1 VAAPG
6 LPRER
11 PGKGPK
17 ILLNSPQTRSERL
30 PGVARARSRSKSPPT
45 RREVAAN
52 PSRSGCEPLA
62 KCRSTAHERVTQ
74 PSVGES
80 GGEGRPGLAS
90 VASAL
95 GGNARGRPTTL
106 CQCDCNDSAHTAA
119 ADRPAE
125 PGLGSLT
132 GYCPRGVKDAGFTI
146 GSDQGPNRN
155 SNLDGLLHS
164 FELRN
169 RLRPIAVSSRIA
181 ICGSRIYTDPQ
192 LITDELADGSRIARW
207 TGVVLCNRA
216 GCPVCGPAKAR
227 RFREQVLR
235 TLGGG
240 GLWQHVIFTTPHHAG
255 ESWATVYERA
265 MEGLRSNT
273 KGLAG
278 RVLRDVLMGTIRAT
292 ETTWGEHG
300 WHVHFHVLWHL
311 RRPLLL
317 EETRIIRKQWK
328 RRTGATIR
336 RGVRFGAMFEGERDR
351 QQAAHYLTKI
361 ALEMSGAAKIPGGQ
375 NQTLGELYREA
386 ARRDASEH
394 AIQLVQQYQR
404 QTKGRR
410 LYQLDRRAQQWHD
423 AAPELP
429 ELAVVRTWTT
439 IVDRAEFGA
448 LSRLERSSE
457 ALAVYLPLE
466 VAIRARGDPRNEVED
481 CIYDLLAGLG

>member
-1 VAAPG
+1 MVRSNKAFGWPPAS
-6 LPRER
+6 LPLTS
-11 PGKGPK
+11 GPDRGRQ
-17 ILLNSPQTRSERL
+17 LPPNSPQTRSEQATQ
-30 PGVARARSRSKSPPT
+30 VARSRSHSKSAH
-45 RREVAAN
+45 AAVRN
-52 PSRSGCEPLA
+52 DLRG
-62 KCRSTAHERVTQ
+62 

-80 GGEGRPGLAS
+80 GGEGRPGCAS
-90 VASAL
+90 VASVL
-95 GGNARGRPTTL
+95 GGLRGTPHVH
-106 CQCDCNDSAHTAA
+106 CHCDDSADSAA

-132 GYCPRGVKDAGFTI
+132 GYCPQGVKDAGFRI
-146 GSDQGPNRN
+146 GQYEGPNRK
-155 SNLDGLLHS
+155 SSGDGLLHS

-169 RLRPIAVSSRIA
+169 RLRPIAVSPRIA

-192 LITDELADGSRIARW
+192 VITDELADGTRIARW

-227 RFREQVLR
+227 RFREHVLR
-235 TLGGG
+235 ALGGG
-240 GLWQHVIFTTPHHAG
+240 GLWQHVIFTVPHHAG
-255 ESWATVYERA
+255 ESWAAVYERA

-278 RVLRDVLMGTIRAT
+278 RVLRDVVLGTIRAT
-292 ETTWGEHG
+292 ETTWGENG

-317 EETRIIRKQWK
+317 EETRIIRRQW
-328 RRTGATIR
+328 RARTGATIR
-336 RGVRFGAMFEGERDR
+336 RGVRFGATFEGERDR
-351 QQAAHYLTKI
+351 QQAAHYLSKI
-361 ALEMSGAAKIPGGQ
+361 ALEMSGAAKIPGKD
-375 NQTLGELYREA
+375 NRTLGDVY
-386 ARRDASEH
+386 RDAANGSER

-439 IVDRAEFGA
+439 IVDRAEFSA
-448 LSRLERSSE
+448 LARLERSSE

-466 VAIRARGDPRNEVED
+466 VAIRSRGDPRDEVED
-481 CIYDLLAGLG
+481 CIYSLLGSDL